1 MLNLIKV
8 MKDVFNYRYVLERN
22 RFSWIDYARG
32 ICIILVCYRHSFEGL
47 INANFPTQNFPILE
61 LMNSS
66 LVTFRMALFFIIS
79 GLFIAPT
86 LAKRSYTEYLT
97 DRFKI
102 IVYPLL
108 VWGAIQ
114 ITLQLLAKDY
124 INAKREPV
132 DYLYLIIMPRKIEQF
147 WYLNTLFMVGICYA
161 FLKTVLKF
169 KMWQLMLYAVLMY
182 SLGALF
188 YATNANIRYETL
200 AYSFIPDLLHYT
212 IFFFIGDAVSSFIV
226 NEDKKK
232 YLSSIKLIIPVF
244 IFFLLA
250 HYYYTVANEQHNK
263 GYYVEFYM
271 PVSFLIIALSGCVFT
286 IQIAFILQRFK
297 VLKFL
302 RVIGYHSLYIYLM
315 HVIFTSSVRI
325 VLSRLFNIYYIPLLL
340 LCSIIVGVAVPIIIY
355 NVLVRKGMWWLFSLK
370 KPTDEIRHHSKFV
383 LTL

>member
-47 INANFPTQNFPILE
+47 INANFPTQRFPLLE

-79 GLFIAPT
+79 GLFITPT
-86 LAKRSYTEYLT
+86 LAKRSYTDYLT
-97 DRFKI
+97 DRFKVI
-102 IVYPLL
+102 IYPLL

-161 FLKTVLKF
+161 FFKTVLRF
-169 KMWQLMLYAVLMY
+169 KLWQLMLYAVLMY

-188 YATNANIRYETL
+188 YATNANIHYETL

-212 IFFFIGDAVSSFIV
+212 IFFFIGDAISSFIM
-226 NEDKKK
+226 NEDNKK
-232 YLSSIKLIIPVF
+232 YLSSIKLLIPVF

-250 HYYYTVANEQHNK
+250 HYYYTVANAQHNK

-271 PVSFLIIALSGCVFT
+271 PVSFLIIALSGCVLT
-286 IQIAFILQRFK
+286 IQIGFILQRFN

-302 RVIGYHSLYIYLM
+302 RVIGYHSLYIYLI
-315 HVIFTSSVRI
+315 HVIFTSSVR
-325 VLSRLFNIYYIPLLL
+325 VALSRVFNINYIPLLL
-340 LCSIIVGVAVPIIIY
+340 LCSVVVGVTVPIVIY

-370 KPTDEIRHHSKFV
+370 KPTDEIRHRSKFI
-383 LTL
+383 LT